1 MIDHDRLFKELLGTF
16 FAEFLELFVPD
27 LTAYLDIRSIEFVD
41 KEVFTDITL
50 GTTHLADLVAK
61 AKCRDQESFFLIH
74 LEHQAQSQTEFSRRM
89 FSYFAALFGRHNL
102 PVYPIALF
110 SHGSLKPESNE
121 FRIAFPNKE
130 VLRFE
135 YDVVQLSRL
144 KWQDFVGRPNPV
156 ASALMARMGM
166 APEDRPQAKLECLR
180 SLVTLGLNP
189 ARERLISGFID
200 SYLRLDERETLLFE
214 QQRVKIP
221 NETEKAKV
229 MELTTSWKEEG
240 RAEERREAHERECQL
255 ILRPLRKRFGK
266 FDPEWEDGVR
276 KLSSDQLQALAE
288 ASVDFRSIA
297 ELKNWLVP
305 R

>member
-1 MIDHDRLFKELLGTF
+1 
-16 FAEFLELFVPD
+16 
-27 LTAYLDIRSIEFVD
+27 
-41 KEVFTDITL
+41 
-50 GTTHLADLVAK
+50 
-61 AKCRDQESFFLIH
+61 
-74 LEHQAQSQTEFSRRM
+74 M
-89 FSYFAALFGRHNL
+89 FGYFAALFARHNL

-121 FRIAFPNKE
+121 FRIAFPNRE

-166 APEDRPQAKLECLR
+166 APEDRPRAKLECLR

-200 SYLRLDERETLLFE
+200 SYLRLDEAETLLFE
-214 QQRVKIP
+214 QQRGKLP
-221 NETEKAKV
+221 DESEKVKV

-240 RAEERREAHERECQL
+240 RAEGMEKGRAEGWAECRAQERREAHERECQL
-255 ILRPLRKRFGK
+255 ILRPLRKRFGPLE
-266 FDPEWEDGVR
+266 PEWEERVR
-276 KLSSDQLQALAE
+276 QLSFDQLQALAE
-288 ASVDFRSIA
+288 ALVDFLSVA
-297 ELKNWLVP
+297 ELKNWLAA